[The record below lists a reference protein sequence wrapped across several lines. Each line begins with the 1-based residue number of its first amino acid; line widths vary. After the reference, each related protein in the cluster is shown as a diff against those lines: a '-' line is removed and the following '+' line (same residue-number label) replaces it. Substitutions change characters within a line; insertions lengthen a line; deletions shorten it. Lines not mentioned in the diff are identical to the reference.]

1 MLPAGTSAHRR
12 GPVVE
17 TVTNWSLRHRAAAI
31 LGWLALVALAWAVGT
46 FAPGTDARS
55 SPAGD
60 AGTGQAV
67 LDRQSTREPFWENAL
82 VQPLSRAATA
92 DLVTTLTTSGAAAD
106 IRSPLDDPAQ
116 VSADGHS
123 GLVTFR
129 LTGTGT
135 ELRKSLA
142 TATASVDAVAA
153 RHTGVRLAQ
162 AGDLTVSGAVDK
174 SIKEDIGRSEAR
186 SLPITVL
193 ILLVVF
199 GSLVAAAVPVLLAGT
214 SVLAAFGFLSLVDN
228 WIPVNSATS
237 AITLLIGMAVGVDYS
252 LFFLRRVREERAHGV
267 DESIRIAA
275 RTSGHVIVVSGLTVV
290 LCVTGLLFTGL
301 DNLRGLTVGTV
312 LVVGL
317 AVLAA
322 VTVLPATLSL
332 LGPRLDRGRIPLLGR
347 RRTRSRFWATAATV
361 VTRRPALW
369 SGLATALLVLLTLPT
384 LGMRLQDPAPTESLP
399 RSIPVIDAAV
409 RVQEAFPGVTMPAH
423 VVLWNTRG
431 GPVDTPALR
440 RAIGELTAEVPHPAV
455 VVPVDRALVVRI
467 PLGGSG
473 NDEAASRTLTALRET
488 LLPRTVGRIDGVGY
502 AVAGRT
508 AEAHDFTAQVLA
520 RAPYVF
526 GFILLLAFVLLLVVF
541 RSVAVPVVSILL
553 NLLSAGA
560 AYGVL
565 TLVFQDGFLA
575 PLLGFT
581 PYGGVLGW
589 LPMFLFVL
597 LFGLSTDYHV
607 FILSRIRERRR
618 PGVPARQAIVEGTA
632 SSSGVV
638 TSAALI
644 MTGVFSIFLSLAA
657 VEYKM
662 LGLGMAFAILLDA
675 TIVRGV
681 LLPAALALLG
691 DRLWPQNAVAGL
703 KDPPRTLHLS

>member
-1 MLPAGTSAHRR
+1 MLPAKR
-12 GPVVE
+12 PVVE
-17 TVTNWSLRHRAAAI
+17 AVTNWSLRHRAAAI
-31 LGWLALVALAWAVGT
+31 LGWLALVALAWALGT
-46 FAPGTDARS
+46 FVPGTDARS
-55 SPAGD
+55 SPPGD

-67 LDRQSTREPFWENAL
+67 LDHQATREPFFENVL
-82 VQPLSRAATA
+82 VQPRSPAVTA
-92 DLVTTLTTSGAAAD
+92 DLVTTLTTSGAVAD
-106 IRSPLDDPAQ
+106 TRSE
-116 VSADGHS
+116 VSADGRS
-123 GLVTFR
+123 ELVTFR
-129 LTGTGT
+129 ITGSGT
-135 ELRKSLA
+135 EIRAGLAKA
-142 TATASVDAVAA
+142 TAAVDTVAA
-153 RHTGVRLAQ
+153 RHPDVRVAQ

-214 SVLAAFGFLSLVDN
+214 AVLATFGFLSVVDN

-267 DESIRIAA
+267 EESIRIAA

-332 LGPRLDRGRIPLLGR
+332 LGSRVDRGRIPWLGR
-347 RRTRSRFWATAATV
+347 RRTRSAFWAGVATV
-361 VTRRPALW
+361 VTRRPAVW
-369 SGLATALLVLLTLPT
+369 SGLATALLVLLALPA
-384 LGMRLQDPAPTESLP
+384 LGMRLQDPAPAESLP

-409 RVQEAFPGVTMPAH
+409 RIQEAFPGVTMPAH

-440 RAIGELTAEVPHPAV
+440 RAIGELTAELPRPSV
-455 VVPVDRALVVRI
+455 VVPVDQALVVRI
-467 PLGGSG
+467 PLGGTG
-473 NDEAASRTLTALRET
+473 NDEAASRTLTTLRET
-488 LLPRTVGRIDGVGY
+488 LLPQTVGRIDGVGY

-520 RAPYVF
+520 RAPYTF
-526 GFILLLAFVLLLVVF
+526 GFILLLAFALLLVVF
-541 RSVAVPVVSILL
+541 RSVVVPVVSILL
-553 NLLSAGA
+553 NALSAGA

-565 TLVFQDGFLA
+565 TLVFQGGFLA

-589 LPMFLFVL
+589 LPVFLFVL

-618 PGVPARQAIVEGTA
+618 PGGPVRQAIVEGTA

-644 MTGVFSIFLSLAA
+644 MTGVFSVFLSLAA
-657 VEYKM
+657 IEYKM

-681 LLPAALALLG
+681 LLPAALALCG
-691 DRLWPQNAVAGL
+691 DRLWPGQSVETL
-703 KDPPRTLHLS
+703 KAPSRTLRLS

>member
-1 MLPAGTSAHRR
+1 MLPAGTPAHRR

-17 TVTNWSLRHRAAAI
+17 AVTNWSLRHRAAAI
-31 LGWLALVALAWAVGT
+31 LGWLALVALAWAAGT

-67 LDRQSTREPFWENAL
+67 LDRQHTREPFWENVL

-92 DLVTTLTTSGAAAD
+92 DLVTTLATSGAAAD
-106 IRSPLDDPAQ
+106 IRSQ
-116 VSADGHS
+116 VSADS
-123 GLVTFR
+123 RSELVTFR
-129 LTGTGT
+129 ITGTGAEIRT
-135 ELRKSLA
+135 RLA
-142 TATASVDAVAA
+142 TATAAVDTVAA
-153 RHTGVRLAQ
+153 RHAGVRLAQ
-162 AGDLTVSGAVDK
+162 AGDLTVSGAVDQ

-199 GSLVAAAVPVLLAGT
+199 GSLVAAAIPVLLAGT
-214 SVLAAFGFLSLVDN
+214 AVFATFGFLSVVDN

-252 LFFLRRVREERAHGV
+252 LFFLRRVREECEHGV

-301 DNLRGLTVGTV
+301 DNLRGLTAGTI

-332 LGPRLDRGRIPLLGR
+332 LGSRLDRGRIPWLGR
-347 RRTRSRFWATAATV
+347 RKTRSRFWAAVATV
-361 VTRRPALW
+361 VTRRPAVW
-369 SGLATALLVLLTLPT
+369 SGLATALLVLLTLPA

-409 RVQEAFPGVTMPAH
+409 RVQEAFPGLTMPAH

-440 RAIGELTAEVPHPAV
+440 RAIGELTAAVPQPAV
-455 VVPVDRALVVRI
+455 VVPVDQALVVRI
-467 PLGGSG
+467 PLGGTG

-488 LLPRTVGRIDGVGY
+488 LLPQTVGRIGGVGY

-508 AEAHDFTAQVLA
+508 AEAHDFTTQVLA
-520 RAPYVF
+520 RAPYTF

-553 NLLSAGA
+553 NLLSVGA

-565 TLVFQDGFLA
+565 TLVFQGGFLA

-644 MTGVFSIFLSLAA
+644 MTGVFSVFLSLAA
-657 VEYKM
+657 IEYKM

-681 LLPAALALLG
+681 LLPAALALFG
-691 DRLWPQNAVAGL
+691 DRLWRQDTVESLN
-703 KDPPRTLHLS
+703 DPSRTLRLS

>member
-1 MLPAGTSAHRR
+1 MLPAGTPA
-12 GPVVE
+12 PLVE
-17 TVTNWSLRHRAAAI
+17 RVTNWSLRHRAAAI

-55 SPAGD
+55 TPAGD

-67 LDRQSTREPFWENAL
+67 LDRQATREPFWENVL
-82 VQPLSRAATA
+82 VPRDATA
-92 DLVTTLTTSGAAAD
+92 VVTDLVTTLTTSGAVAD

-116 VSADGHS
+116 VSADGRS

-129 LTGTGT
+129 IIGTGT
-135 ELRKSLA
+135 EIRAHLV
-142 TATASVDAVAA
+142 TATAAVATVAA
-153 RHTGVRLAQ
+153 RHPEARLAQ
-162 AGDLTVSGAVDK
+162 AGDLSVSGAVDK
-174 SIKEDIGRSEAR
+174 SIKEDIKRSEAR
-186 SLPITVL
+186 SLPLTVL
-193 ILLVVF
+193 ILLIVF

-214 SVLAAFGFLSLVDN
+214 TVLATFGFLSVVDN

-237 AITLLIGMAVGVDYS
+237 AMTLLIGMAVGVDYS
-252 LFFLRRVREERAHGV
+252 LFFLRRAREERVHGV

-301 DNLRGLTVGTV
+301 DNLQGLTVSTI

-332 LGPRLDRGRIPLLGR
+332 LGHRVDRARIPWLGKR
-347 RRTRSRFWATAATV
+347 RTGATRSRFWGAVAGT
-361 VTRRPALW
+361 VTRRPGLW
-369 SGLATALLVLLTLPT
+369 SGIAAGVLVLLTVPAI
-384 LGMRLQDPAPTESLP
+384 GIRLQDPEPVESLP
-399 RSIPVIDAAV
+399 RSIAVIDAAA
-409 RVQEAFPGVTMPAH
+409 RVQEAFPGLTMPAH

-431 GPVDTPALR
+431 GPVDTPAVR
-440 RAIGELTAEVPHPAV
+440 RAIGELTSATPKPAL
-455 VVPVDRALVVRI
+455 VVPVDQALVVRI
-467 PLGGSG
+467 PLGGTG
-473 NDEAASRTLTALRET
+473 NDEAASRTLTTLRDT
-488 LLPRTVGRIDGVGY
+488 LLPQTVGRLDGVGY

-553 NLLSAGA
+553 NLLSVGA
-560 AYGVL
+560 AYGAL

-607 FILSRIRERRR
+607 FILSRIRERRLSGASPR
-618 PGVPARQAIVEGTA
+618 EAIVEGTA
-632 SSSGVV
+632 RSSGVV

-657 VEYKM
+657 IEYKM
-662 LGLGMAFAILLDA
+662 LGLGMAVAILLDA

-681 LLPAALALLG
+681 LLPAALALVG
-691 DRLWPQNAVAGL
+691 DRLWRADAVATL
-703 KDPPRTLHLS
+703 KDPSRRFHLS

>member
-1 MLPAGTSAHRR
+1 MLPAKP
-12 GPVVE
+12 PVVE
-17 TVTNWSLRHRAAAI
+17 RVTNWSLRHRAAAI

-46 FAPGTDARS
+46 VAPGTDARS

-67 LDRQSTREPFWENAL
+67 LDRQATREPFWENVL
-82 VQPLSRAATA
+82 VQPSSRAATT
-92 DLVTTLTTSGAAAD
+92 DLVTTLTTSGAVAD
-106 IRSPLDDPAQ
+106 VRSPLDDPAQ
-116 VSADGHS
+116 VSADGRS

-129 LTGTGT
+129 ITGTGA
-135 ELRKSLA
+135 EIRSHLA
-142 TATASVDAVAA
+142 TAAAAVGTVAA
-153 RHTGVRLAQ
+153 RHAGVRLAQ
-162 AGDLTVSGAVDK
+162 AGDLSVSGAVDQ
-174 SIKEDIGRSEAR
+174 SIKEDIKRSETR

-214 SVLAAFGFLSLVDN
+214 TVFAAFGFLSVVDN
-228 WIPVNSATS
+228 WVPVNSATS

-252 LFFLRRVREERAHGV
+252 LFFLRRAREERDHGV
-267 DESIRIAA
+267 EESIRIAA

-290 LCVTGLLFTGL
+290 LCVAGLLFTGL

-312 LVVGL
+312 LVVGP

-332 LGPRLDRGRIPLLGR
+332 LGHRVDRGRIPWLGKR
-347 RRTRSRFWATAATV
+347 QSRSKFWAAVAGV

-369 SGLATALLVLLTLPT
+369 SGIATAVLVLLTLPA
-384 LGMRLQDPAPTESLP
+384 LGIRLQDPAPTESLP
-399 RSIPVIDAAV
+399 RGIPVIDAAA
-409 RVQEAFPGVTMPAH
+409 RMQEAFPGVTMPAH

-431 GPVDTPALR
+431 GPVDTPAVR
-440 RAIGELTAEVPHPAV
+440 QAIGALTTKTPKPAV
-455 VVPVDRALVVRI
+455 VVPVDGALVVRI
-467 PLGGSG
+467 PLGGAG
-473 NDEAASRTLTALRET
+473 NDETASRTLTTLRET
-488 LLPRTVGRIDGVGY
+488 LLPQTLGRVDGVGY

-520 RAPYVF
+520 RAPLVF

-607 FILSRIRERRR
+607 FILSRIRERRLS
-618 PGVPARQAIVEGTA
+618 GVPARQAIVEGTA
-632 SSSGVV
+632 RSSGVV

-657 VEYKM
+657 IEYKM
-662 LGLGMAFAILLDA
+662 LGFGMAFAVLLDA
-675 TIVRGV
+675 TLVRGV
-681 LLPAALALLG
+681 LLPAALSLFG
-691 DRLWPQNAVAGL
+691 ERLWPVVATL
-703 KDPPRTLHLS
+703 KDPSRTFHLS

>member
-1 MLPAGTSAHRR
+1 MLPAGT
-12 GPVVE
+12 PVVE
-17 TVTNWSLRHRAAAI
+17 RVTNWSLRHRAAAI
-31 LGWLALVALAWAVGT
+31 FGWLALVALAWVVGT

-67 LDRQSTREPFWENAL
+67 LDHQSTREPFWENVL
-82 VQPLSRAATA
+82 VPRDSPAVT

-116 VSADGHS
+116 VSANGKA

-129 LTGTGT
+129 ITGTGT
-135 ELRKSLA
+135 EIRSNLAKA
-142 TATASVDAVAA
+142 TAAVETVAA
-153 RHTGVRLAQ
+153 RHPDVHLAQ
-162 AGDLTVSGAVDK
+162 AGDLSVSGAVDQ
-174 SIKEDIGRSEAR
+174 SIKEDIKRSETR

-214 SVLAAFGFLSLVDN
+214 TVFATFGFLSLVDN

-237 AITLLIGMAVGVDYS
+237 AMTLLIGMAVGVDYS
-252 LFFLRRVREERAHGV
+252 LFFLRRAREERAHGV

-301 DNLRGLTVGTV
+301 DNLRGLTVSTI

-332 LGPRLDRGRIPLLGR
+332 LGHRVDRGRIPWLGNR
-347 RRTRSRFWATAATV
+347 PTRSRFWAAVAGV

-369 SGLATALLVLLTLPT
+369 SGIAAALLILLTLPAF
-384 LGMRLQDPAPTESLP
+384 GIRLQDPAPTESLP
-399 RSIPVIDAAV
+399 RSIPVIDAAA

-423 VVLWNTRG
+423 VVLWNENG
-431 GPVDTPALR
+431 DPVDTPAVR
-440 RAIGELTAEVPHPAV
+440 RAIGELTAGTPKPV
-455 VVPVDRALVVRI
+455 VIVPVDQSLVVRI
-467 PLGGSG
+467 PLGGNG
-473 NDEAASRTLTALRET
+473 NDETASRTLTKLRET
-488 LLPRTVGRIDGVGY
+488 LLPQTIGRLDGVGY

-508 AEAHDFTAQVLA
+508 AEAYDFTAQVLA

-541 RSVAVPVVSILL
+541 RSVAVPAVSILL
-553 NLLSAGA
+553 NLLSVGA

-618 PGVPARQAIVEGTA
+618 AGSDARAAIVEGTA
-632 SSSGVV
+632 RSSGVV

-657 VEYKM
+657 IEYKM

-675 TIVRGV
+675 TLVRGV

-691 DRLWPQNAVAGL
+691 DRLWRPEAVASL
-703 KDPPRTLHLS
+703 NDDPRTLHLS

>member
-1 MLPAGTSAHRR
+1 MLPADSPAHRR
-12 GPVVE
+12 APVVE
-17 TVTNWSLRHRAAAI
+17 RVTNWSLRHRAAAI

-60 AGTGQAV
+60 AGTGSAV
-67 LDRQSTREPFWENAL
+67 LDRQHTREPFWENVL

-106 IRSPLDDPAQ
+106 IHSQ
-116 VSADGHS
+116 VSAGS
-123 GLVTFR
+123 RSELVTFR
-129 LTGTGT
+129 ITGSGT
-135 ELRKSLA
+135 EIRSNLA
-142 TATASVDAVAA
+142 TATAAVDAVAA
-153 RHTGVRLAQ
+153 RHGDVRLAQ
-162 AGDLTVSGAVDK
+162 AGDLSVSGAVDK

-214 SVLAAFGFLSLVDN
+214 AVVATFGFLSVVDN

-252 LFFLRRVREERAHGV
+252 LFFLRRAREEREHGI

-301 DNLRGLTVGTV
+301 DNLQGLTAGTI
-312 LVVGL
+312 LVVTL

-332 LGPRLDRGRIPLLGR
+332 LGSRVDRGRIPWLGR
-347 RRTRSRFWATAATV
+347 RRLRSRFWATVADV
-361 VTRRPALW
+361 VTRRPAVW
-369 SGLATALLVLLTLPT
+369 SVVATALLVLLTLPA

-409 RVQEAFPGVTMPAH
+409 RMQEAFPGVTMPAH

-440 RAIGELTAEVPHPAV
+440 RAIGELTAEVPRPVV
-455 VVPVDRALVVRI
+455 VVPVDQALVVRV
-467 PLGGSG
+467 PLGGAG
-473 NDEAASRTLTALRET
+473 NDEAASRTLTTLRET
-488 LLPRTVGRIDGVGY
+488 LLPQTVGRIDGVGY
-502 AVAGRT
+502 AVTGRT
-508 AEAHDFTAQVLA
+508 AEAHDFTEQAIA
-520 RAPYVF
+520 RAPYTF

-565 TLVFQDGFLA
+565 TLVFQGGFLA

-607 FILSRIRERRR
+607 FILSRIRERRLSGE
-618 PGVPARQAIVEGTA
+618 PVRQAIVEGTA
-632 SSSGVV
+632 RSSGVV

-644 MTGVFSIFLSLAA
+644 MTGVFSVFLSLAA
-657 VEYKM
+657 IEYKM

-681 LLPAALALLG
+681 LLPAALALFG
-691 DRLWPQNAVAGL
+691 DRLWRPNELAPL
-703 KDPPRTLHLS
+703 KGPSRTLHLS

>member
-1 MLPAGTSAHRR
+1 MLPAGT
-12 GPVVE
+12 PVVE
-17 TVTNWSLRHRAAAI
+17 RVTNWSLRHRAAAI
-31 LGWLALVALAWAVGT
+31 FGWLALVALAWVVGT

-67 LDRQSTREPFWENAL
+67 LDRQSTREPFWENVL
-82 VQPLSRAATA
+82 VPRDSPAVA
-92 DLVTTLTTSGAAAD
+92 DLVTTLTTLTTSGAVAD

-116 VSADGHS
+116 VAADGKA

-129 LTGTGT
+129 ITGTGT
-135 ELRKSLA
+135 EIRSNLAKA
-142 TATASVDAVAA
+142 TAAVETVAA
-153 RHTGVRLAQ
+153 RHPDVHLAQ
-162 AGDLTVSGAVDK
+162 AGDLSVSGAVDQ
-174 SIKEDIGRSEAR
+174 SIKEDIKRSETR

-214 SVLAAFGFLSLVDN
+214 TVFAAFGFLSLVDN

-237 AITLLIGMAVGVDYS
+237 AMTLLIGMAVGVDYS
-252 LFFLRRVREERAHGV
+252 LFFLRRAKEERAHGV

-301 DNLRGLTVGTV
+301 DNLRGLTVSTI

-332 LGPRLDRGRIPLLGR
+332 LGHRVDRGRIPWLGNR
-347 RRTRSRFWATAATV
+347 PTRSRFWAAVAGV

-369 SGLATALLVLLTLPT
+369 SGIAAALLILLALPAF
-384 LGMRLQDPAPTESLP
+384 GIRLQDPAPTESLP
-399 RSIPVIDAAV
+399 RSIPVIDAAA
-409 RVQEAFPGVTMPAH
+409 RVQAAFPGVTMPAH
-423 VVLWNTRG
+423 VVLWNENG
-431 GPVDTPALR
+431 DPVDTSAVR
-440 RAIGELTAEVPHPAV
+440 RAIGELTAGTPKPVV
-455 VVPVDRALVVRI
+455 VVPVDQSLVVRI
-467 PLGGSG
+467 PLGGNG
-473 NDEAASRTLTALRET
+473 NDDTASRTLATLRET
-488 LLPRTVGRIDGVGY
+488 LLPQTIGRLDGVRY

-508 AEAHDFTAQVLA
+508 AEAYDFTAQVLS

-541 RSVAVPVVSILL
+541 RSVAVPAVSILL
-553 NLLSAGA
+553 NLLSVGA

-565 TLVFQDGFLA
+565 TLVFQDGFLG

-618 PGVPARQAIVEGTA
+618 AGSDARAAIVEGTA
-632 SSSGVV
+632 RSSGVV

-657 VEYKM
+657 IEYKM
-662 LGLGMAFAILLDA
+662 LGLGMAFAMLLDA
-675 TIVRGV
+675 TLVRGV

-691 DRLWPQNAVAGL
+691 DRLWRPEAVASL
-703 KDPPRTLHLS
+703 NDDPRTLHLS

>member
-1 MLPAGTSAHRR
+1 MLPAKP
-12 GPVVE
+12 PVVE
-17 TVTNWSLRHRAAAI
+17 RVTNWSLRHRAAAI
-31 LGWLALVALAWAVGT
+31 FGWLALVAFAWAVGT
-46 FAPGTDARS
+46 FLPGTDARS

-60 AGTGQAV
+60 AGAGQAA
-67 LDRQSTREPFWENAL
+67 LDRQATREPFWENVL
-82 VQPLSRAATA
+82 VPRDDTAAVT
-92 DLVTTLTTSGAAAD
+92 DLVTTLTTSGGVAE
-106 IRSPLDDPAQ
+106 IRHDQ
-116 VSADGHS
+116 VSADGGS
-123 GLVTFR
+123 ELVTFR
-129 LTGTGT
+129 ITGAGT
-135 ELRKSLA
+135 EIRANLAKA
-142 TATASVDAVAA
+142 TAAVDAVAA
-153 RHTGVRLAQ
+153 RHPDAHLAQ
-162 AGDLTVSGAVDK
+162 AGDLSVSGAVDQ
-174 SIKEDIGRSEAR
+174 SIKEDIKRSETR
-186 SLPITVL
+186 SLPITLL
-193 ILLVVF
+193 ILAVVF

-214 SVLAAFGFLSLVDN
+214 TVFATFGFLSLVDN

-237 AITLLIGMAVGVDYS
+237 AMTLLIGMAVGVDYS

-290 LCVTGLLFTGL
+290 LCVTGLLLTGL
-301 DNLRGLTVGTV
+301 DNLRGLTVSTI

-322 VTVLPATLSL
+322 VTVLPATLSV
-332 LGPRLDRGRIPLLGR
+332 LGRHVDRGRIPWLGDR
-347 RRTRSRFWATAATV
+347 GTRSRFWAAVAGV

-369 SGLATALLVLLTLPT
+369 SGLAAAVLVLLTVPA
-384 LGMRLQDPAPTESLP
+384 LGIRLQDPAPTESLP
-399 RSIPVIDAAV
+399 RSIPVIDAAA

-423 VVLWNTRG
+423 VVLWAEDG

-440 RAIGELTAEVPHPAV
+440 RAIGELTARTPQPAV

-467 PLGGSG
+467 PLGGTG
-473 NDEAASRTLTALRET
+473 NDETASRTLTTLRET
-488 LLPRTVGRIDGVGY
+488 LLPRTVGRVDGVRY

-508 AEAHDFTAQVLA
+508 AEAHDFTTQVLA

-526 GFILLLAFVLLLVVF
+526 GFILLLAFALLLVVF
-541 RSVAVPVVSILL
+541 RSVAVPVVSIVL
-553 NLLSAGA
+553 NLLSVGA

-565 TLVFQDGFLA
+565 TFVFQDGFLA

-597 LFGLSTDYHV
+597 LFGLSTDYLV

-618 PGVPARQAIVEGTA
+618 AGADARTAIVEGTA
-632 SSSGVV
+632 RSSGVV

-657 VEYKM
+657 IEYKM

-675 TIVRGV
+675 TLVRGV
-681 LLPAALALLG
+681 LLPAALALFG
-691 DRLWPQNAVAGL
+691 DRLWRGEAVADL
-703 KDPPRTLHLS
+703 KDRSRTLHLS

>member
-1 MLPAGTSAHRR
+1 MLPART
-12 GPVVE
+12 PVVE
-17 TVTNWSLRHRAAAI
+17 RVTDWSLRHRAAAI
-31 LGWLALVALAWAVGT
+31 LGWLALVALAWVIGT
-46 FAPGTDARS
+46 FTPGTDARS

-60 AGTGQAV
+60 AGTGQAA
-67 LDRQSTREPFWENAL
+67 LDRQDSREPFWENVL
-82 VQPLSRAATA
+82 VPRDATA
-92 DLVTTLTTSGAAAD
+92 VVQDLVATLTTAGAVAD
-106 IRSPLDDPAQ
+106 VRSPLDDPAQ
-116 VSADGHS
+116 VSADGRS

-129 LTGTGT
+129 ILGTG
-135 ELRKSLA
+135 EEIRRNLA
-142 TATASVDAVAA
+142 TATSAVTTVAA
-153 RHTGVRLAQ
+153 RHPDARLAQ
-162 AGDLTVSGAVDK
+162 AGDLSVSGAVDQ
-174 SIKEDIGRSEAR
+174 SIKEDIKRSETR
-186 SLPITVL
+186 SLPITLL
-193 ILLVVF
+193 ILLAVF
-199 GSLVAAAVPVLLAGT
+199 GSLVAAAVPLLLAGT
-214 SVLAAFGFLSLVDN
+214 TVLATFGFLSAVDN

-237 AITLLIGMAVGVDYS
+237 SMTLLIGMAVGVDYS
-252 LFFLRRVREERAHGV
+252 LFFLRRAREERAHGV
-267 DESIRIAA
+267 DASLRIAA
-275 RTSGHVIVVSGLTVV
+275 RTSGHVIVVSGLTVA

-301 DNLRGLTVGTV
+301 DNLRGLTVSTI

-332 LGPRLDRGRIPLLGR
+332 LGTRVERLRIPWLGR
-347 RRTRSRFWATAATV
+347 RGTRSRFWAGVAST
-361 VTRRPALW
+361 VTRRPRLW
-369 SGLATALLVLLTLPT
+369 TGIAAGLLVLLAVPAA
-384 LGMRLQDPAPTESLP
+384 GIRLQDPAPTESLP
-399 RSIPVIDAAV
+399 RSVPVINAAA

-423 VVLWNTRG
+423 VVLWSDRG
-431 GPVDTPALR
+431 PADTPAVR
-440 RAIGELTAEVPHPAV
+440 RAIDELTARTPKPAI
-455 VVPVDRALVVRI
+455 VVPVDDALVVRI
-467 PLGGSG
+467 PLGGTG
-473 NDEAASRTLTALRET
+473 NDEAADRTLTALRET
-488 LLPRTVGRIDGVGY
+488 LLPQTIGRLDGVHF

-508 AEAHDFTAQVLA
+508 AEAHDFTAQVLD

-553 NLLSAGA
+553 NLLSVGA

-618 PGVPARQAIVEGTA
+618 AGASAREAIVEGTA

-675 TIVRGV
+675 TLVRGV
-681 LLPAALALLG
+681 LLPAALALFG
-691 DRLWPQNAVAGL
+691 DRLWCPDSVANL
-703 KDPPRTLHLS
+703 KDPSRTFHLS

>member
-1 MLPAGTSAHRR
+1 MLPAGTPAHRR

-17 TVTNWSLRHRAAAI
+17 RLTDWSLRHRAAAI
-31 LGWLALVALAWAVGT
+31 LGWLALVALAWAAGT
-46 FAPGTDARS
+46 FVPGTDARS

-67 LDRQSTREPFWENAL
+67 LDRQHTREPFWENVL
-82 VQPLSRAATA
+82 VQPLSQAATT
-92 DLVTTLTTSGAAAD
+92 DLVTTLTTSGAAAG

-116 VSADGHS
+116 VSADGRS

-129 LTGTGT
+129 LTGDGT
-135 ELRKSLA
+135 EIRAHLA
-142 TATASVDAVAA
+142 TATAAVEAVSA
-153 RHTGVRLAQ
+153 RHPDVRLAQ
-162 AGDLTVSGAVDK
+162 AGDLSVAGAVDQ
-174 SIKEDIGRSEAR
+174 SIKEDIGRSETR

-193 ILLVVF
+193 ILLIVF

-214 SVLAAFGFLSLVDN
+214 TVFATFGLLSLVDN
-228 WIPVNSATS
+228 WTPVNSATS
-237 AITLLIGMAVGVDYS
+237 AMTLLIGMAVGVDYS
-252 LFFLRRVREERAHGV
+252 LFFLRRVREERGHGV
-267 DESIRIAA
+267 EASIRIAA

-290 LCVTGLLFTGL
+290 LSVTGLLFTGL
-301 DNLRGLTVGTV
+301 DNLRGLTVSTA

-322 VTVLPATLSL
+322 LTVLPATLSL
-332 LGPRLDRGRIPLLGR
+332 LGSRIDRGRLPWLGR
-347 RRTRSRFWATAATV
+347 RRTRSRFWATVAGV
-361 VTRRPALW
+361 VTRRPVLW
-369 SGLATALLVLLTLPT
+369 SGLATALLVLLTLPAS
-384 LGMRLQDPAPTESLP
+384 GMRLQDPAPTESLP
-399 RSIPVIDAAV
+399 RSIPVIDAAA

-431 GPVDTPALR
+431 GPVDTPAVR
-440 RAIGELTAEVPHPAV
+440 RVIGELTAEVPHPAV
-455 VVPVDRALVVRI
+455 VVPVDQALVVRI
-467 PLGGSG
+467 PLGGTG
-473 NDEAASRTLTALRET
+473 NDETASRTLTALRET
-488 LLPRTVGRIDGVGY
+488 LLPRTAGRVDGLGY

-520 RAPYVF
+520 RTPWTA
-526 GFILLLAFVLLLVVF
+526 GFILLFAFVLLLGVF

-632 SSSGVV
+632 TSSGVV

-657 VEYKM
+657 IEYKM
-662 LGLGMAFAILLDA
+662 LGLGMAFAVLLDA

-681 LLPAALALLG
+681 LLPAALALFG
-691 DRLWPQNAVAGL
+691 DRLWRPDAVANLNGRS
-703 KDPPRTLHLS
+703 KMFHLS

>member
-1 MLPAGTSAHRR
+1 MLPAKP
-12 GPVVE
+12 PVVE
-17 TVTNWSLRHRAAAI
+17 SVTNWSLRHRAAAI
-31 LGWLALVALAWAVGT
+31 LGWLALVALAWAVGA

-55 SPAGD
+55 TPAGD

-67 LDRQSTREPFWENAL
+67 LDRQSTREPFWENVL
-82 VQPLSRAATA
+82 VQPRSPAATA
-92 DLVTTLTTSGAAAD
+92 DLVSTLTTSGAVAD
-106 IRSPLDDPAQ
+106 VRSQ
-116 VSADGHS
+116 VSADGRS
-123 GLVTFR
+123 ELVTFR
-129 LTGTGT
+129 ITGTGT
-135 ELRKSLA
+135 EIRSHLA
-142 TATASVDAVAA
+142 TATAAVGTVAA
-153 RHTGVRLAQ
+153 RHPGIRLAQ
-162 AGDLTVSGAVDK
+162 AGDLSVSGAVDQ
-174 SIKEDIGRSEAR
+174 SIKEDIKRSETR
-186 SLPITVL
+186 SLPLTVL
-193 ILLVVF
+193 ILLLVF

-214 SVLAAFGFLSLVDN
+214 TVFAAFGILSVVDN
-228 WIPVNSATS
+228 GVPVNSATS

-252 LFFLRRVREERAHGV
+252 LFFLRRAREERAHGV

-332 LGPRLDRGRIPLLGR
+332 LGHRVDGGRIPWLGR
-347 RRTRSRFWATAATV
+347 RRTRSRFWAAVAGV
-361 VTRRPALW
+361 VTRKPALW
-369 SGLATALLVLLTLPT
+369 SGIATAVLVLLTLPA
-384 LGMRLQDPAPTESLP
+384 LGIRLQDPAPTESLP
-399 RSIPVIDAAV
+399 RSVPVIDAAT
-409 RVQEAFPGVTMPAH
+409 RMQEAFPGITMPAH

-431 GPVDTPALR
+431 GPVDTPAVR
-440 RAIGELTAEVPHPAV
+440 QAIAALTAETPKPAV
-455 VVPVDRALVVRI
+455 VVPVDQALVVRI
-467 PLGGSG
+467 PLGGTG
-473 NDEAASRTLTALRET
+473 NDETASRTLTTLRET
-488 LLPRTVGRIDGVGY
+488 LLPRTVGRVDGVGY

-508 AEAHDFTAQVLA
+508 AEAHDFTAQTLA
-520 RAPYVF
+520 RAPLVV

-553 NLLSAGA
+553 NLLSVGA

-618 PGVPARQAIVEGTA
+618 SGVPARQAIVDGTA

-644 MTGVFSIFLSLAA
+644 MTGVFSVFLSLAA
-657 VEYKM
+657 IEYKM
-662 LGLGMAFAILLDA
+662 LGLGMAFAVLLDA
-675 TIVRGV
+675 TLVRGV
-681 LLPAALALLG
+681 LLPASLSLFG
-691 DRLWPQNAVAGL
+691 ERLWPAQVPANCPASSPGGL
-703 KDPPRTLHLS
+703 AIPK

>member
-1 MLPAGTSAHRR
+1 MLSAGTPADRR
-12 GPVVE
+12 GPVTE
-17 TVTNWSLRHRAAAI
+17 RVTNWSLRHRAAAI
-31 LGWLALVALAWAVGT
+31 LGWLALVALAWAVGAV
-46 FAPGTDARS
+46 APGTDARS
-55 SPAGD
+55 NPAGD
-60 AGTGQAV
+60 SGTGQAV
-67 LDRQSTREPFWENAL
+67 LDRQATREPFWENVL
-82 VQPLSRAATA
+82 VQPLSSAATA
-92 DLVTTLTTSGAAAD
+92 DLVTTLTTSGAVAD
-106 IRSPLDDPAQ
+106 VRSQA
-116 VSADGHS
+116 SADGRS

-129 LTGTGT
+129 ILGSGT
-135 ELRKSLA
+135 EIRAHLA
-142 TATASVDAVAA
+142 TATTVVGTVAA
-153 RHTGVRLAQ
+153 RHPRVRLAQ
-162 AGDLTVSGAVDK
+162 AGDLSVSGAVDK
-174 SIKEDIGRSEAR
+174 SIKEDIRRSETR
-186 SLPITVL
+186 SLPLTVL

-199 GSLVAAAVPVLLAGT
+199 GSLVAAAIPVLLAGT
-214 SVLAAFGFLSLVDN
+214 TVLAAFGLLSLVDN

-237 AITLLIGMAVGVDYS
+237 AMTLLIGMAVGVDYS
-252 LFFLRRVREERAHGV
+252 LFFLRRFREERAHGA
-267 DESIRIAA
+267 EGAIRIAA

-301 DNLRGLTVGTV
+301 DNLRGLTVSTII
-312 LVVGL
+312 VVAL

-332 LGPRLDRGRIPLLGR
+332 LGHRVDRGRIPWLGR
-347 RRTRSRFWATAATV
+347 RRLRSRFWATVAET

-369 SGLATALLVLLTLPT
+369 SGLATALLVLLSLPA
-384 LGMRLQDPAPTESLP
+384 LGIRLQDPAPAESLP
-399 RSIPVIDAAV
+399 RSIPVIDAAA

-431 GPVDTPALR
+431 GPVDSPALR
-440 RAIGELTAEVPHPAV
+440 QAIGELTAQTPKPAV
-455 VVPVDRALVVRI
+455 VVPVDQAVVVRI
-467 PLGGSG
+467 PLGGTG
-473 NDEAASRTLTALRET
+473 NDETASRTLTALRET
-488 LLPRTVGRIDGVGY
+488 LLPQTVGRIDGVGY

-508 AEAHDFTAQVLA
+508 AEAHDFTTRVLA

-541 RSVAVPVVSILL
+541 RSVAVAVVSILL
-553 NLLSAGA
+553 NLLSVGA

-607 FILSRIRERRR
+607 FILSRIRERRLS
-618 PGVPARQAIVEGTA
+618 GVPLRQAIVEGTA

-657 VEYKM
+657 IEYKM

-675 TIVRGV
+675 TLVRGV
-681 LLPAALALLG
+681 LLPAALALTG
-691 DRLWPQNAVAGL
+691 RRRDTVATL
-703 KDPPRTLHLS
+703 KDRSTSLHLS

>member
-1 MLPAGTSAHRR
+1 MLPAKP
-12 GPVVE
+12 PVVE
-17 TVTNWSLRHRAAAI
+17 RVTNWSLRHRAAAI
-31 LGWLALVALAWAVGT
+31 LGWLALVIFAWAIGT
-46 FAPGTDARS
+46 FVPGTDARS
-55 SPAGD
+55 SPAGN
-60 AGTGQAV
+60 AGIGQAV
-67 LDRQSTREPFWENAL
+67 LDRQATREPFWENVL
-82 VQPLSRAATA
+82 VPRDSPAVA
-92 DLVTTLTTSGAAAD
+92 DLVASLRTAGAAD

-116 VSADGHS
+116 VSADGRS

-129 LTGTGT
+129 ILGTGT
-135 ELRKSLA
+135 EVRDHLA
-142 TATASVDAVAA
+142 TATAAVRAVAA
-153 RHTGVRLAQ
+153 RHPDAHLAQ
-162 AGDLTVSGAVDK
+162 AGDLSVSGAVDQ
-174 SIKEDIGRSEAR
+174 SIKEDIKRSETR
-186 SLPITVL
+186 SLPLTAL

-199 GSLVAAAVPVLLAGT
+199 GSLVAAAIPVLLAGT
-214 SVLAAFGFLSLVDN
+214 TVAAAFGFLSLVDN

-237 AITLLIGMAVGVDYS
+237 AMTLLIGMAVGVDYS
-252 LFFLRRVREERAHGV
+252 LFFLRRAREERAHGV
-267 DESIRIAA
+267 EESIRIAA

-301 DNLRGLTVGTV
+301 DNLRGLTVSTV

-332 LGPRLDRGRIPLLGR
+332 LGHRVDRGRIPRLGDR
-347 RRTRSRFWATAATV
+347 GTRSRFWAAVAGV

-369 SGLATALLVLLTLPT
+369 SGVATALLVLLTLPA
-384 LGMRLQDPAPTESLP
+384 LGIRLQDPAPTESLP
-399 RSIPVIDAAV
+399 RSIPVIDAAA

-423 VVLWNTRG
+423 VVLWNENG

-440 RAIGELTAEVPHPAV
+440 RAIGELTASTPKPAV
-455 VVPVDRALVVRI
+455 VVPVDQALVVRI
-467 PLGGSG
+467 PLGGTG
-473 NDEAASRTLTALRET
+473 NDEAASRTLTILRET
-488 LLPRTVGRIDGVGY
+488 LLPQAIGRLDGVGY

-526 GFILLLAFVLLLVVF
+526 GFILLLAFALLLVVF
-541 RSVAVPVVSILL
+541 RSVAVPAVSILL
-553 NLLSAGA
+553 NLLSVGA

-565 TLVFQDGFLA
+565 TLVFQNGFLA

-607 FILSRIRERRR
+607 FILSRIRERRQA
-618 PGVPARQAIVEGTA
+618 GGSAREAIVEGTA
-632 SSSGVV
+632 RSSGVV

-657 VEYKM
+657 IEYKM

-675 TIVRGV
+675 TLVRGV
-681 LLPAALALLG
+681 LLPAALALFG
-691 DRLWPQNAVAGL
+691 DRLWRPKAVATL
-703 KDPPRTLHLS
+703 KDRSRTLHLS

>member
-1 MLPAGTSAHRR
+1 MLPASTSA
-12 GPVVE
+12 PLVE
-17 TVTNWSLRHRAAAI
+17 RVADWSARHRAAAI
-31 LGWLALVALAWAVGT
+31 LGWLALVAFAWAAGT
-46 FAPGTDARS
+46 FLPGTDARS

-67 LDRQSTREPFWENAL
+67 LDRQATREPFWENVL
-82 VQPLSRAATA
+82 VPREATA
-92 DLVTTLTTSGAAAD
+92 VVTDLVTTLTASGAVAD
-106 IRSPLDDPAQ
+106 VRSPLDDPDR
-116 VSADGHS
+116 VSADGRS
-123 GLVTFR
+123 GLVSFR
-129 LTGTGT
+129 ITGTGT
-135 ELRKSLA
+135 EIRAHLA
-142 TATASVDAVAA
+142 TATAAVGTVAA
-153 RHTGVRLAQ
+153 RHPDARLAQ
-162 AGDLTVSGAVDK
+162 AGDLSVSGAVDR

-186 SLPITVL
+186 SLPLTAL

-214 SVLAAFGFLSLVDN
+214 TVVAAFGILSVVDN

-237 AITLLIGMAVGVDYS
+237 AMTLLIGMAVGVDYS
-252 LFFLRRVREERAHGV
+252 LFFLRRAREERAHGV
-267 DESIRIAA
+267 EESIRIAA

-301 DNLRGLTVGTV
+301 DNLRGLTVSTI

-332 LGPRLDRGRIPLLGR
+332 LGTGIDRVRVPWLGK
-347 RRTRSRFWATAATV
+347 RRTRSRFWAAVAGV

-369 SGLATALLVLLTLPT
+369 SGLAAALLVLLALPAF
-384 LGMRLQDPAPTESLP
+384 GIRLQDPAPTESLP

-409 RVQEAFPGVTMPAH
+409 RVQEAFPGITMPAH
-423 VVLWNTRG
+423 VVLWAEGG
-431 GPVDTPALR
+431 GPVDTPAVG
-440 RAIGELTAEVPHPAV
+440 RAIAELTAATPKPAV
-455 VVPVDRALVVRI
+455 VVPVDQALVVRI

-473 NDEAASRTLTALRET
+473 NGEAADRTLTALRET
-488 LLPRTVGRIDGVGY
+488 LLPRTVGRVDGVGY
-502 AVAGRT
+502 AIAGRT

-526 GFILLLAFVLLLVVF
+526 GFIMLLAFVLLLAVF
-541 RSVAVPVVSILL
+541 RSVAVPAVSILL
-553 NLLSAGA
+553 NLLSTGA

-589 LPMFLFVL
+589 LPVFLFVL

-618 PGVPARQAIVEGTA
+618 AGSPAREAIVEGTA

-644 MTGVFSIFLSLAA
+644 MTGVFGIFLSLAA
-657 VEYKM
+657 IEYKM

-675 TIVRGV
+675 TVVRGI
-681 LLPAALALLG
+681 LLPAALALFG
-691 DRLWPQNAVAGL
+691 ERLWRPDTVVSLNDQS
-703 KDPPRTLHLS
+703 RTFHLS

>member
-1 MLPAGTSAHRR
+1 MLPATT
-12 GPVVE
+12 PVVE
-17 TVTNWSLRHRAAAI
+17 RVTNWSLRHRAAAI
-31 LGWLALVALAWAVGT
+31 LGWLALVAFAWAVGT
-46 FAPGTDARS
+46 FVPGTDARS

-67 LDRQSTREPFWENAL
+67 LDRQSTREPFWENVL
-82 VQPLSRAATA
+82 VPRDTA
-92 DLVTTLTTSGAAAD
+92 VVTDLVTTLTTSGAVAD

-116 VSADGHS
+116 VSADGRS

-129 LTGTGT
+129 ILGTGT
-135 ELRKSLA
+135 EIRSNLASA
-142 TATASVDAVAA
+142 TAAVDAVAA
-153 RHTGVRLAQ
+153 RHPDARLAQ
-162 AGDLTVSGAVDK
+162 AGDLSVSGAVDK
-174 SIKEDIGRSEAR
+174 SIKEDIKRSETR

-199 GSLVAAAVPVLLAGT
+199 GSLVAAAIPVLLAGT
-214 SVLAAFGFLSLVDN
+214 TVLATFGFLSLVDN
-228 WIPVNSATS
+228 LIPVNSATS
-237 AITLLIGMAVGVDYS
+237 AMTLLIGMAVGVDYS
-252 LFFLRRVREERAHGV
+252 LFFLRRAREERAHGV

-301 DNLRGLTVGTV
+301 DNLRGLTVSTV

-332 LGPRLDRGRIPLLGR
+332 LGHRVDRGRIPWLGNR
-347 RRTRSRFWATAATV
+347 STRSRCWAAVAGV

-369 SGLATALLVLLTLPT
+369 SGIAAALLILLTVPAF
-384 LGMRLQDPAPTESLP
+384 GIRLQDPAPTESLP
-399 RSIPVIDAAV
+399 RSIPVIDAAA

-423 VVLWNTRG
+423 VVLWSDR
-431 GPVDTPALR
+431 GPVDTPAVR
-440 RAIGELTAEVPHPAV
+440 RAIGELTAGTPKPTV
-455 VVPVDRALVVRI
+455 VVPVDDALVVRI
-467 PLGGSG
+467 PLGGTG
-473 NDEAASRTLTALRET
+473 NDEAADRTLTTLRET
-488 LLPRTVGRIDGVGY
+488 LLPRTIGRLDGVHF

-541 RSVAVPVVSILL
+541 RSVAVPAVSILL
-553 NLLSAGA
+553 NLLSVGA

-618 PGVPARQAIVEGTA
+618 AGGDAREAIVEGTA
-632 SSSGVV
+632 RSSGVV

-657 VEYKM
+657 IEYKM

-675 TIVRGV
+675 TLVRGV
-681 LLPAALALLG
+681 LLPAALALFG
-691 DRLWPQNAVAGL
+691 DRLWLPEAVADL
-703 KDPPRTLHLS
+703 KDDSRTLHLS

>member
-1 MLPAGTSAHRR
+1 MLPAKR
-12 GPVVE
+12 PVVE

-46 FAPGTDARS
+46 FVPGTDARS

-67 LDRQSTREPFWENAL
+67 LDHQSTREPFFENVL
-82 VQPLSRAATA
+82 VQPPSPAATA
-92 DLVTTLTTSGAAAD
+92 DLVTTLTASGAAAD
-106 IRSPLDDPAQ
+106 ISSH
-116 VSADGHS
+116 VSADGRS
-123 GLVTFR
+123 ELVTFR
-129 LTGTGT
+129 ITGNGP
-135 ELRKSLA
+135 EIRANLA
-142 TATASVDAVAA
+142 TATTAVDTVAA

-162 AGDLTVSGAVDK
+162 AGDLSVSGAVDK
-174 SIKEDIGRSEAR
+174 SIKEDIGRAEVR

-199 GSLVAAAVPVLLAGT
+199 GSLVAAAIPVLLAAT
-214 SVLAAFGFLSLVDN
+214 AVVATFGFLSVVDD

-252 LFFLRRVREERAHGV
+252 LFFLRRVREDRGHGV

-301 DNLRGLTVGTV
+301 DNLRGLTAGTI

-332 LGPRLDRGRIPLLGR
+332 LGSRVDRGRIPWLGR
-347 RRTRSRFWATAATV
+347 RRLRSRFWAGVADV
-361 VTRRPALW
+361 VTRRPAVW
-369 SGLATALLVLLTLPT
+369 SGLATALLVLLTLPA

-399 RSIPVIDAAV
+399 RSIPVIDAAT

-440 RAIGELTAEVPHPAV
+440 RAIGELTAEVPRPAV
-455 VVPVDRALVVRI
+455 VVPVGQALVVRI
-467 PLGGSG
+467 PLGGTG
-473 NDEAASRTLTALRET
+473 NDEAASRTLTTLRET
-488 LLPRTVGRIDGVGY
+488 LLPRTAGRIDGVGY

-520 RAPYVF
+520 RAPYTF

-589 LPMFLFVL
+589 LPVFLFVL

-607 FILSRIRERRR
+607 FILSRIRERRL
-618 PGVPARQAIVEGTA
+618 PGVPVRQAIIDGTA
-632 SSSGVV
+632 RSSGVV

-644 MTGVFSIFLSLAA
+644 MTGVFSVFLSLAA
-657 VEYKM
+657 IEYKM
-662 LGLGMAFAILLDA
+662 LGLGMAVAILLDA

-681 LLPAALALLG
+681 LLPAALALFG
-691 DRLWPQNAVAGL
+691 DRLWRPHELAAL
-703 KDPPRTLHLS
+703 KDPSRTLHLS

>member
-1 MLPAGTSAHRR
+1 MLPAGTPAHRR

-17 TVTNWSLRHRAAAI
+17 AVTNWSLRHRAAAI

-67 LDRQSTREPFWENAL
+67 LDRQHTREPFWENVL
-82 VQPLSRAATA
+82 VQPRSRAAAA

-106 IRSPLDDPAQ
+106 IRSQ
-116 VSADGHS
+116 VSADGRS
-123 GLVTFR
+123 ELVTFR
-129 LTGTGT
+129 ITGTGT
-135 ELRKSLA
+135 EIRSSLA
-142 TATASVDAVAA
+142 TATAAVDAVAV
-153 RHTGVRLAQ
+153 RHPDVRLAQ

-214 SVLAAFGFLSLVDN
+214 AVFATFGFLSVVDN

-301 DNLRGLTVGTV
+301 DNLQGLTAGTII
-312 LVVGL
+312 VVAL

-332 LGPRLDRGRIPLLGR
+332 LGSRVDRGRIPWLGR
-347 RRTRSRFWATAATV
+347 RSTRSRFWAAVATV

-369 SGLATALLVLLTLPT
+369 SGLATALLVLLTLPA
-384 LGMRLQDPAPTESLP
+384 LGMRLQDPAPAESLP

-409 RVQEAFPGVTMPAH
+409 RVQEAFPGLTMPAH

-440 RAIGELTAEVPHPAV
+440 RAIGELTAAVPRPAV
-455 VVPVDRALVVRI
+455 VVPVDQALVVRI
-467 PLGGSG
+467 PLGGTG
-473 NDEAASRTLTALRET
+473 NDEAASRTLTTLRET
-488 LLPRTVGRIDGVGY
+488 LLPQTVGRIDGVGY

-508 AEAHDFTAQVLA
+508 AEAHDFTTQVLA
-520 RAPYVF
+520 RAPYTF

-565 TLVFQDGFLA
+565 TLVFQGGFLA

-618 PGVPARQAIVEGTA
+618 PEVPARQAIVEGTA

-644 MTGVFSIFLSLAA
+644 MTGVFSVFLSLAA
-657 VEYKM
+657 IEYKM

-675 TIVRGV
+675 TVVRGV
-681 LLPAALALLG
+681 LLPAALALFG
-691 DRLWPQNAVAGL
+691 DRLWRQNSVETL
-703 KDPPRTLHLS
+703 KAPSRTLRLS

>member
-1 MLPAGTSAHRR
+1 MLPANT
-12 GPVVE
+12 PVVE
-17 TVTNWSLRHRAAAI
+17 RVTNWSLRHRAAAI
-31 LGWLALVALAWAVGT
+31 FGWLALVALSWVIGT

-67 LDRQSTREPFWENAL
+67 LDRQDSREPFWENVL
-82 VQPLSRAATA
+82 VPRDATA
-92 DLVTTLTTSGAAAD
+92 VVTDLVTTLTTSGAVAD
-106 IRSPLDDPAQ
+106 VRSPLDDPAQ
-116 VSADGHS
+116 VSADGRA
-123 GLVTFR
+123 GLATFR
-129 LTGTGT
+129 ILGSG
-135 ELRKSLA
+135 EEIRRNLA
-142 TATASVDAVAA
+142 TATSAVAAVAA
-153 RHTGVRLAQ
+153 RHPDARLAQ
-162 AGDLTVSGAVDK
+162 AGDLSVSGAVDQ
-174 SIKEDIGRSEAR
+174 SIKEDIKRSETR
-186 SLPITVL
+186 SLPLTLL
-193 ILLVVF
+193 ILLAVF

-214 SVLAAFGFLSLVDN
+214 TVFATFGLLSAVDN

-237 AITLLIGMAVGVDYS
+237 SMTLLIGMAVGVDYS
-252 LFFLRRVREERAHGV
+252 LFFLRRAREERTQGV
-267 DESIRIAA
+267 DESLRIAA

-301 DNLRGLTVGTV
+301 DNLRGLTVSTV

-317 AVLAA
+317 AVLAS

-332 LGPRLDRGRIPLLGR
+332 LGTRIDRLGIPRLGKRG
-347 RRTRSRFWATAATV
+347 TRSRFWAAVAGV

-369 SGLATALLVLLTLPT
+369 SGIAAGLLLLLALPAA
-384 LGMRLQDPAPTESLP
+384 GIRLQDPAPTESLP
-399 RSIPVIDAAV
+399 RSVPVIDAAA

-423 VVLWNTRG
+423 VVLWSDR
-431 GPVDTPALR
+431 GPVDTPAVR
-440 RAIGELTAEVPHPAV
+440 RAIGELTAQTPKPAV
-455 VVPVDRALVVRI
+455 VVPVDDALVVRI
-467 PLGGSG
+467 PLGGTG
-473 NDEAASRTLTALRET
+473 NDEAADRTLTALRET
-488 LLPRTVGRIDGVGY
+488 LLPQTIGRLDGVHF

-508 AEAHDFTAQVLA
+508 AEAHDFTAQVLE

-541 RSVAVPVVSILL
+541 RSVAVPAVSILL
-553 NLLSAGA
+553 NLLSVGA

-618 PGVPARQAIVEGTA
+618 TGGDAREAIVEGTA
-632 SSSGVV
+632 RSSGVV

-657 VEYKM
+657 IEYKM

-675 TIVRGV
+675 TLVRGV
-681 LLPAALALLG
+681 LLPAALALFG
-691 DRLWPQNAVAGL
+691 DRLWRPKAVAAL
-703 KDPPRTLHLS
+703 KDHSRTLHLS

>member
-1 MLPAGTSAHRR
+1 MLPATT
-12 GPVVE
+12 PVAE
-17 TVTNWSLRHRAAAI
+17 RVTNWSLRHRAAAI
-31 LGWLALVALAWAVGT
+31 LGWLALVALSWAIGT
-46 FAPGTDARS
+46 LVPGTDARS

-67 LDRQSTREPFWENAL
+67 LDRQAAREPFWENVL
-82 VQPLSRAATA
+82 VPQGSPAVA
-92 DLVTTLTTSGAAAD
+92 DLVTTLSAAGAVAD

-116 VSADGHS
+116 VSADGRS

-129 LTGTGT
+129 ILGTGT
-135 ELRKSLA
+135 EIRANLA
-142 TATASVDAVAA
+142 TATAAVGAVAA
-153 RHTGVRLAQ
+153 RHPDARLAQ
-162 AGDLTVSGAVDK
+162 AGDLSVSGAVDQ
-174 SIKEDIGRSEAR
+174 SIKEDIKRSETR
-186 SLPITVL
+186 SLPLTLL
-193 ILLVVF
+193 ILLAVF
-199 GSLVAAAVPVLLAGT
+199 GSLVAAAIPVLLAGT
-214 SVLAAFGFLSLVDN
+214 TVLATFGFLSAVDN

-237 AITLLIGMAVGVDYS
+237 SMTLLIGMAVGVDYS
-252 LFFLRRVREERAHGV
+252 LFFLRRAREERAHGV
-267 DESIRIAA
+267 DESLRIAA

-301 DNLRGLTVGTV
+301 DNLRGLTVSTA

-317 AVLAA
+317 AVLAS

-332 LGPRLDRGRIPLLGR
+332 LGARVDRLRVPLPGR
-347 RRTRSRFWATAATV
+347 RGTRSRFWAAVAGV

-369 SGLATALLVLLTLPT
+369 SGIAATLLILLAVPAF
-384 LGMRLQDPAPTESLP
+384 GIRLQDPVPTESLP
-399 RSIPVIDAAV
+399 RSVPVIDAAA

-423 VVLWNTRG
+423 VVLWSDR
-431 GPVDTPALR
+431 GPVDTPAVR
-440 RAIGELTAEVPHPAV
+440 RAIGELTAGTPKPAV
-455 VVPVDRALVVRI
+455 VVPVDGALVVRI

-473 NDEAASRTLTALRET
+473 NDAAADRTLTTLRET
-488 LLPRTVGRIDGVGY
+488 LLPRTIGRLDGVHF

-541 RSVAVPVVSILL
+541 RSVAVPAVSILL
-553 NLLSAGA
+553 NLLSVGA

-565 TLVFQDGFLA
+565 TLVFQGGFLA

-607 FILSRIRERRR
+607 FILSRIRERRLA
-618 PGVPARQAIVEGTA
+618 GGAAREAIVEGTA
-632 SSSGVV
+632 RSSGVV

-657 VEYKM
+657 IEYKM

-675 TIVRGV
+675 TLVRGV
-681 LLPAALALLG
+681 LLPAALALFG
-691 DRLWPQNAVAGL
+691 DRLWRPQAVADL
-703 KDPPRTLHLS
+703 KDHSRTLHLS

>member
-1 MLPAGTSAHRR
+1 MLPAST
-12 GPVVE
+12 PVVE
-17 TVTNWSLRHRAAAI
+17 RVTNWSLRHRAAAI
-31 LGWLALVALAWAVGT
+31 FGWLALVALSWVIGT

-67 LDRQSTREPFWENAL
+67 LDRQDSREPFWENVL
-82 VQPLSRAATA
+82 VPRDATA
-92 DLVTTLTTSGAAAD
+92 VVTDLVTTLTASGAVAD

-116 VSADGHS
+116 VSADGRA

-129 LTGTGT
+129 ILGSG
-135 ELRKSLA
+135 EEIRRNLA
-142 TATASVDAVAA
+142 TAASAVTTVAA
-153 RHTGVRLAQ
+153 RHPDARLAQ
-162 AGDLTVSGAVDK
+162 AGDLSVSGAVDQ
-174 SIKEDIGRSEAR
+174 SIKEDIKRSETR
-186 SLPITVL
+186 SLPLTLL
-193 ILLVVF
+193 ILLAVF

-214 SVLAAFGFLSLVDN
+214 TVFATFGFLSAVDN

-237 AITLLIGMAVGVDYS
+237 SMTLLIGMAVGVDYS
-252 LFFLRRVREERAHGV
+252 LFFLRRAREERGHGV
-267 DESIRIAA
+267 EESLRIAA

-301 DNLRGLTVGTV
+301 DNLRGLTVSTI

-317 AVLAA
+317 AVLAS

-332 LGPRLDRGRIPLLGR
+332 LGTRVDRLRIPWLGKR
-347 RRTRSRFWATAATV
+347 GPRSRFWAAVAGV

-369 SGLATALLVLLTLPT
+369 SGIAAGLLVLLALPAA
-384 LGMRLQDPAPTESLP
+384 GIRLQDPAPTESLP
-399 RSIPVIDAAV
+399 RSVPVIDAAA

-423 VVLWNTRG
+423 VVLWSDR
-431 GPVDTPALR
+431 GPVDTPAVR
-440 RAIGELTAEVPHPAV
+440 RAIGELTVGTPKPAV
-455 VVPVDRALVVRI
+455 VVPVDDALVVRI
-467 PLGGSG
+467 PLGGTG
-473 NDEAASRTLTALRET
+473 NDEAADRTLTALRET
-488 LLPRTVGRIDGVGY
+488 LLPQTIGGLDGVHF

-508 AEAHDFTAQVLA
+508 AEAHDFTAQVLE

-541 RSVAVPVVSILL
+541 RSVAVPAVSILL
-553 NLLSAGA
+553 NLLSVGA

-607 FILSRIRERRR
+607 FILSRIRERRLA
-618 PGVPARQAIVEGTA
+618 GGSAREAIVEGTA
-632 SSSGVV
+632 RSSGVV

-657 VEYKM
+657 IEYKM

-675 TIVRGV
+675 TLVRGV
-681 LLPAALALLG
+681 LLPAALALFG
-691 DRLWPQNAVAGL
+691 DRLWRPKAVAGL
-703 KDPPRTLHLS
+703 KDHSRTLHLS

>member
-1 MLPAGTSAHRR
+1 MLPAK
-12 GPVVE
+12 PPLVE
-17 TVTNWSLRHRAAAI
+17 RVTNWSLRHRAAAI
-31 LGWLALVALAWAVGT
+31 LGWLALVIFAWAVGT
-46 FAPGTDARS
+46 FVPGTDARS
-55 SPAGD
+55 NPAGD

-67 LDRQSTREPFWENAL
+67 LDRQATREPFFENVL
-82 VQPLSRAATA
+82 VPRDSPAVA
-92 DLVTTLTTSGAAAD
+92 DLVTTLTTSGAVAD
-106 IRSPLDDPAQ
+106 IRSPLDDPAR
-116 VSADGHS
+116 VSADGRS

-129 LTGTGT
+129 ILGTGT
-135 ELRKSLA
+135 EVRAHLA
-142 TATASVDAVAA
+142 TATAAVQAVAS
-153 RHTGVRLAQ
+153 RHPGAHLAQ
-162 AGDLTVSGAVDK
+162 AGDLSVSGAVDQ
-174 SIKEDIGRSEAR
+174 SIKEDIKRSETR

-199 GSLVAAAVPVLLAGT
+199 GSLVAAAIPVLLAGT
-214 SVLAAFGFLSLVDN
+214 TVAAAFGFLSLVDN

-237 AITLLIGMAVGVDYS
+237 AMTLLIGMAVGVDYS
-252 LFFLRRVREERAHGV
+252 LFFLRRAREERARGA

-290 LCVTGLLFTGL
+290 LCVTGLLLTGL
-301 DNLRGLTVGTV
+301 DNLRGLTVSTV

-332 LGPRLDRGRIPLLGR
+332 LGHRVDRGRIPWLGNHG
-347 RRTRSRFWATAATV
+347 TRSRFWAAVAGV

-369 SGLATALLVLLTLPT
+369 SGIAAAALVLLALPAW
-384 LGMRLQDPAPTESLP
+384 GIRLQDPAPTESLP
-399 RSIPVIDAAV
+399 RGIPVIDAAA

-423 VVLWNTRG
+423 VVVWNERG
-431 GPVDTPALR
+431 GPVDTPAVR
-440 RAIGELTAEVPHPAV
+440 RAIGELTASTPKPAV
-455 VVPVDRALVVRI
+455 VVPVDQALVVRI
-467 PLGGSG
+467 PLGGTG
-473 NDEAASRTLTALRET
+473 NDEAASRTLSTLRET
-488 LLPRTVGRIDGVGY
+488 LLPRTIGRVDGVGY

-526 GFILLLAFVLLLVVF
+526 GFILLLAFVLLLAVF
-541 RSVAVPVVSILL
+541 RSVAVPAVSILL
-553 NLLSAGA
+553 NLLSVGA

-565 TLVFQDGFLA
+565 TLVFQNGFLA

-607 FILSRIRERRR
+607 FILSRIRERRLA
-618 PGVPARQAIVEGTA
+618 GGSARDAIVEGTA
-632 SSSGVV
+632 RSSGVV

-644 MTGVFSIFLSLAA
+644 MTGVFSVFLSLAA
-657 VEYKM
+657 IEYKM

-675 TIVRGV
+675 TLVRGV

-691 DRLWPQNAVAGL
+691 DRLWPPKTVASL
-703 KDPPRTLHLS
+703 KDRSRTLHLS

>member
-1 MLPAGTSAHRR
+1 MLPAGTPAHRR

-17 TVTNWSLRHRAAAI
+17 RVTNWSLRHRAAAI

-67 LDRQSTREPFWENAL
+67 LDRQATREPFWENVL

-92 DLVTTLTTSGAAAD
+92 DLVATLTTSGAAAD

-116 VSADGHS
+116 VSADGRS

-129 LTGTGT
+129 LTGTGA
-135 ELRKSLA
+135 EVRSRLA
-142 TATASVDAVAA
+142 TATVAVDAVAA
-153 RHTGVRLAQ
+153 RHASVRLAQ
-162 AGDLTVSGAVDK
+162 AGDLSVSGAVDK
-174 SIKEDIGRSEAR
+174 SIKDDIGRSEAR
-186 SLPITVL
+186 SLPLTVL

-214 SVLAAFGFLSLVDN
+214 AVVATFGFLSVVDN

-252 LFFLRRVREERAHGV
+252 LFFLRRTREERAHGV

-301 DNLRGLTVGTV
+301 DNLRGLTVGTI

-332 LGPRLDRGRIPLLGR
+332 LGHRVDRGRIPWLGR
-347 RRTRSRFWATAATV
+347 RRTRSEFWATMANT

-369 SGLATALLVLLTLPT
+369 SGLATALLVLLALPA
-384 LGMRLQDPAPTESLP
+384 LGIRLQDPAPTESLP
-399 RSIPVIDAAV
+399 RSIPVIDAAA
-409 RVQEAFPGVTMPAH
+409 RVQEAFPGLTMPAH

-431 GPVDTPALR
+431 GAVDTPALR

-467 PLGGSG
+467 PLGGTG
-473 NDEAASRTLTALRET
+473 NDEAASRTLTTLRET
-488 LLPRTVGRIDGVGY
+488 LLPQTVGRIDGVGY

-508 AEAHDFTAQVLA
+508 AEAHDFTTQVLA
-520 RAPYVF
+520 RAPYTF
-526 GFILLLAFVLLLVVF
+526 GFILLLAFALLLVVF
-541 RSVAVPVVSILL
+541 RSVVVPVVSILL

-565 TLVFQDGFLA
+565 TLVFQNGFLA
-575 PLLGFT
+575 PVLGFT

-618 PGVPARQAIVEGTA
+618 PGVPAREAIVEGVA

-657 VEYKM
+657 IEYKM

-681 LLPAALALLG
+681 LLPAALALAG
-691 DRLWPQNAVAGL
+691 ERLWPAQAVATL
-703 KDPPRTLHLS
+703 KDPSSTFHLS

>member
-1 MLPAGTSAHRR
+1 MLPAKP
-12 GPVVE
+12 PVVE
-17 TVTNWSLRHRAAAI
+17 RVTNWSLRHRAAAI
-31 LGWLALVALAWAVGT
+31 FGWLALVALAWVAGT
-46 FAPGTDARS
+46 FVPGTDARS

-67 LDRQSTREPFWENAL
+67 LDHQKTREPFWEHVL
-82 VQPLSRAATA
+82 VPRDATVVVT
-92 DLVTTLTTSGAAAD
+92 DLVTTLTTSGAVAD

-116 VSADGHS
+116 VSADGRS

-129 LTGTGT
+129 LTGTG
-135 ELRKSLA
+135 EEIRAHLA
-142 TATASVDAVAA
+142 KATTAVETVAA
-153 RHTGVRLAQ
+153 RHPDVRVAQ
-162 AGDLTVSGAVDK
+162 AGDLSVAGAVDR
-174 SIKEDIGRSEAR
+174 SIKEDIKRSETR

-214 SVLAAFGFLSLVDN
+214 TVVATFGFLSVVDN
-228 WIPVNSATS
+228 WVPVNSATS
-237 AITLLIGMAVGVDYS
+237 AMTLLIGMAVGVDYS
-252 LFFLRRVREERAHGV
+252 LFFLRRAREERAHGV
-267 DESIRIAA
+267 DAAIRIAA
-275 RTSGHVIVVSGLTVV
+275 RTSGHVIAVSGLTVV

-301 DNLRGLTVGTV
+301 DNLRGLTVSTV

-332 LGPRLDRGRIPLLGR
+332 LGHRLDRGRIPWLGR
-347 RRTRSRFWATAATV
+347 RPARSRFWAAVADV

-369 SGLATALLVLLTLPT
+369 SGLAAALLILLTLPA
-384 LGMRLQDPAPTESLP
+384 LGIRLQDPAPTESLP
-399 RSIPVIDAAV
+399 RSIPVIDAAA

-431 GPVDTPALR
+431 GPVDTPAVR
-440 RAIGELTAEVPHPAV
+440 RAIGELTAAVPRPAV
-455 VVPVDRALVVRI
+455 VVPVDQALVVRI
-467 PLGGSG
+467 PLGGTG
-473 NDEAASRTLTALRET
+473 NDEAASRTLTTLRET
-488 LLPRTVGRIDGVGY
+488 LLPQTVGRVDGVGY

-520 RAPYVF
+520 RTPYVF
-526 GFILLLAFVLLLVVF
+526 GFILLLAFVLLLLVF
-541 RSVAVPVVSILL
+541 RSVVVPAVSIVL

-589 LPMFLFVL
+589 LPVFLFVL

-607 FILSRIRERRR
+607 FILSRIRERRLA
-618 PGVPARQAIVEGTA
+618 GGPAREAIVEGTA
-632 SSSGVV
+632 HSSGVV

-657 VEYKM
+657 IEYKM

-675 TIVRGV
+675 TVVRGV
-681 LLPAALALLG
+681 LLPAALALCG
-691 DRLWPQNAVAGL
+691 DRLWRRDAVAGL
-703 KDPPRTLHLS
+703 NDPSRRFHLS

>member
-1 MLPAGTSAHRR
+1 MLPAKP
-12 GPVVE
+12 PVVE
-17 TVTNWSLRHRAAAI
+17 RVTNWSLRHRAAAI
-31 LGWLALVALAWAVGT
+31 LGWLALVAFAWAVGT
-46 FAPGTDARS
+46 FVPGTDARS

-67 LDRQSTREPFWENAL
+67 LDRQTAREPFWENVL
-82 VQPLSRAATA
+82 VPRDATVVT
-92 DLVTTLTTSGAAAD
+92 DLVTTLTTSGAVAD

-116 VSADGHS
+116 VSADGRS

-129 LTGTGT
+129 LTGTG
-135 ELRKSLA
+135 EEIRAHLA
-142 TATASVDAVAA
+142 TATAAVETVAA
-153 RHTGVRLAQ
+153 RHPDVRLAQ
-162 AGDLTVSGAVDK
+162 AGDLSVSGAVDQ
-174 SIKEDIGRSEAR
+174 SIKEDIKRSETR

-214 SVLAAFGFLSLVDN
+214 TVFAAFGFLSLVDN

-237 AITLLIGMAVGVDYS
+237 AMTLLIGMAVGVDYS
-252 LFFLRRVREERAHGV
+252 LFFLRRAGEERAHGV

-275 RTSGHVIVVSGLTVV
+275 RTSGHVIVVSGLSVV

-301 DNLRGLTVGTV
+301 DNLRGLTVSTI

-332 LGPRLDRGRIPLLGR
+332 LGHRVDRGRIPRLGNR
-347 RRTRSRFWATAATV
+347 STRSRFWAAVAGV

-369 SGLATALLVLLTLPT
+369 SGIAAALLILLALPAF
-384 LGMRLQDPAPTESLP
+384 GIRLQDPAPTESLP
-399 RSIPVIDAAV
+399 RSIPVIDAAA

-423 VVLWNTRG
+423 VVLWNENG
-431 GPVDTPALR
+431 GPVDTPAVR
-440 RAIGELTAEVPHPAV
+440 RAIGELTASTPKPAV
-455 VVPVDRALVVRI
+455 VVPVGQALVVRI
-467 PLGGSG
+467 PLGGTG
-473 NDEAASRTLTALRET
+473 NDEAASRTLTTLRET
-488 LLPRTVGRIDGVGY
+488 LLPRTIGRLDGVGY

-508 AEAHDFTAQVLA
+508 AEAYDFTAQVLA

-526 GFILLLAFVLLLVVF
+526 GFILLLAFALLLVVF
-541 RSVAVPVVSILL
+541 RSVAVPAVSILL
-553 NLLSAGA
+553 NLLSVGA

-607 FILSRIRERRR
+607 FILSRIRERRLA
-618 PGVPARQAIVEGTA
+618 GGSAREAIVEGTA
-632 SSSGVV
+632 RSSGVV
-638 TSAALI
+638 TGAALI

-657 VEYKM
+657 IEYKM

-675 TIVRGV
+675 TLVRGV

-691 DRLWPQNAVAGL
+691 DRLWRPKAVASL
-703 KDPPRTLHLS
+703 NDDPRTLHLS

>member
-1 MLPAGTSAHRR
+1 MLPAST
-12 GPVVE
+12 PVVE
-17 TVTNWSLRHRAAAI
+17 RVTNWSLRHRATAI
-31 LGWLALVALAWAVGT
+31 FGWLALVALSWVIGT

-67 LDRQSTREPFWENAL
+67 LDRQDSREPFWENVL
-82 VQPLSRAATA
+82 VPRDATA
-92 DLVTTLTTSGAAAD
+92 VVTDLVTTLTASGAVAD
-106 IRSPLDDPAQ
+106 VRSPLDDPAQ
-116 VSADGHS
+116 VSADGRA

-129 LTGTGT
+129 ILGSG
-135 ELRKSLA
+135 EEIRRNLV
-142 TATASVDAVAA
+142 TATSAVTAVAA
-153 RHTGVRLAQ
+153 RHPDARLAQ
-162 AGDLTVSGAVDK
+162 AGDLSVSGTVDQ
-174 SIKEDIGRSEAR
+174 SIKEDIKRSETR
-186 SLPITVL
+186 SLPLTLL
-193 ILLVVF
+193 ILLAVF

-214 SVLAAFGFLSLVDN
+214 TVFAAFGLLSAVDN

-237 AITLLIGMAVGVDYS
+237 SMTLLIGMAVGVDYS
-252 LFFLRRVREERAHGV
+252 LFFLRRAREERTQGV
-267 DESIRIAA
+267 DESLRIAA

-301 DNLRGLTVGTV
+301 DNLRGLTVSTV

-317 AVLAA
+317 AVLAS

-332 LGPRLDRGRIPLLGR
+332 LGTRVDRLRIPWLGKR
-347 RRTRSRFWATAATV
+347 GTRSRFWAAVAGV

-369 SGLATALLVLLTLPT
+369 SGIAAGLLVLLALPAA
-384 LGMRLQDPAPTESLP
+384 GIRLQDPAPTESLP
-399 RSIPVIDAAV
+399 RSVPVIDAAA

-423 VVLWNTRG
+423 VVLWSDR
-431 GPVDTPALR
+431 GPVDTPAVR
-440 RAIGELTAEVPHPAV
+440 RAIGELTAQTPKPAA
-455 VVPVDRALVVRI
+455 VVPVDDALVVRI
-467 PLGGSG
+467 PLGGTG
-473 NDEAASRTLTALRET
+473 NDEAADRTLTALRDT
-488 LLPRTVGRIDGVGY
+488 LLPQTIGRLDGVHF

-508 AEAHDFTAQVLA
+508 AEAHDFTAQVRE

-541 RSVAVPVVSILL
+541 RSVAVPAVSILL
-553 NLLSAGA
+553 NLLSVGA

-618 PGVPARQAIVEGTA
+618 AGVDAREAIVEGTA
-632 SSSGVV
+632 RSSGVV

-657 VEYKM
+657 IEYKM

-675 TIVRGV
+675 TLVRGV
-681 LLPAALALLG
+681 LLPAALALFG
-691 DRLWPQNAVAGL
+691 DRLWRPKAVAAL
-703 KDPPRTLHLS
+703 KDHSRTLHLS

>member
-1 MLPAGTSAHRR
+1 MLPARR
-12 GPVVE
+12 PVVE
-17 TVTNWSLRHRAAAI
+17 RVANWAVHHRAAAI
-31 LGWLALVALAWAVGT
+31 SGWLALVALAWVIGT

-67 LDRQSTREPFWENAL
+67 LDRQDVREPFWENVL
-82 VQPLSRAATA
+82 VPRDSPAVT
-92 DLVTTLTTSGAAAD
+92 DLVTTLTTSGAVAD

-116 VSADGHS
+116 VSAGGRA

-129 LTGTGT
+129 ILGTGP
-135 ELRKSLA
+135 EIKPHLA
-142 TATASVDAVAA
+142 TATAVVATVAA
-153 RHTGVRLAQ
+153 RHPDVRLAQ
-162 AGDLTVSGAVDK
+162 AGDLSVSGAVDQ
-174 SIKEDIGRSEAR
+174 SIKEDIKRSETR
-186 SLPITVL
+186 SLPLTLL
-193 ILLVVF
+193 ILLAVF

-214 SVLAAFGFLSLVDN
+214 TVLATFGLLSAVDN

-237 AITLLIGMAVGVDYS
+237 SMTLLIGMAVGVDYS

-267 DESIRIAA
+267 DESLRIAA
-275 RTSGHVIVVSGLTVV
+275 RTSGHVIVVSGLTVA

-301 DNLRGLTVGTV
+301 DNLRGLTVSTI

-317 AVLAA
+317 AVLAS

-332 LGPRLDRGRIPLLGR
+332 LGTRVDRLRVPWLGKRG
-347 RRTRSRFWATAATV
+347 TRSRFWASVAST

-369 SGLATALLVLLTLPT
+369 TGLAAGLLVLLALPAA
-384 LGMRLQDPAPTESLP
+384 GIRLQDPAPTESLP
-399 RSIPVIDAAV
+399 RSVPVIDAAAH
-409 RVQEAFPGVTMPAH
+409 VQEAFPGVTMPAH
-423 VVLWNTRG
+423 VVLWSDR
-431 GPVDTPALR
+431 GPVDTPAVR
-440 RAIGELTAEVPHPAV
+440 RAIDELTAQTPKPAV
-455 VVPVDRALVVRI
+455 VVPVGDALVVRI
-467 PLGGSG
+467 PLGGTG
-473 NDEAASRTLTALRET
+473 NDEVADRSLTALRET
-488 LLPRTVGRIDGVGY
+488 LLPQTIGRLDGVHF

-508 AEAHDFTAQVLA
+508 AEAHDFTAQVLQ

-526 GFILLLAFVLLLVVF
+526 GFILLLAFVLLLLVF
-541 RSVAVPVVSILL
+541 RSVVVPAVSILL
-553 NLLSAGA
+553 NLLSVGA

-597 LFGLSTDYHV
+597 LFGLSMDYHI
-607 FILSRIRERRR
+607 FILSRIRERRQA
-618 PGVPARQAIVEGTA
+618 GHPARDAIVEGTA

-657 VEYKM
+657 IEYKM

-675 TIVRGV
+675 TVVRGV
-681 LLPAALALLG
+681 LLPAALSLVG
-691 DRLWPQNAVAGL
+691 DRLWNPVAPL
-703 KDPPRTLHLS
+703 ESAPAR

>member
-1 MLPAGTSAHRR
+1 MLPAGTPA
-12 GPVVE
+12 PLVE
-17 TVTNWSLRHRAAAI
+17 RVTNWSLRHRAAAI
-31 LGWLALVALAWAVGT
+31 LGWLALVALAWAAGT
-46 FAPGTDARS
+46 FVPGTDARS
-55 SPAGD
+55 TPAGD

-67 LDRQSTREPFWENAL
+67 LDRQATREPFWENVL
-82 VQPLSRAATA
+82 VPRDATA
-92 DLVTTLTTSGAAAD
+92 VVTDLVTTLTTSGAVAD

-116 VSADGHS
+116 VSADGRS

-129 LTGTGT
+129 IIGTGT
-135 ELRKSLA
+135 EIRAHLV
-142 TATASVDAVAA
+142 TATAAVATVAA
-153 RHTGVRLAQ
+153 RHPEARLAQ
-162 AGDLTVSGAVDK
+162 AGDLSVSGAVDK
-174 SIKEDIGRSEAR
+174 SIKEDIKRSEAR
-186 SLPITVL
+186 SLPLTVL
-193 ILLVVF
+193 ILLIVF

-214 SVLAAFGFLSLVDN
+214 TVLATFGFLSVVDN

-237 AITLLIGMAVGVDYS
+237 AMTLLIGMAVGVDYS
-252 LFFLRRVREERAHGV
+252 LFFLRRAREERAHGV

-301 DNLRGLTVGTV
+301 DNLQGLTVSTI

-332 LGPRLDRGRIPLLGR
+332 LGHRVDRARIPWLGKR
-347 RRTRSRFWATAATV
+347 RTGATRSRFWAAVAGT

-369 SGLATALLVLLTLPT
+369 SGIAAGVLVLLTVPAI
-384 LGMRLQDPAPTESLP
+384 GIRLQDPAPVESLP
-399 RSIPVIDAAV
+399 RSIPVIDAAA

-431 GPVDTPALR
+431 GPVDTPAVR
-440 RAIGELTAEVPHPAV
+440 RAIGELTSATPKPAL
-455 VVPVDRALVVRI
+455 VVPVDQALVVRI
-467 PLGGSG
+467 PLGGTG
-473 NDEAASRTLTALRET
+473 NDEAASRTLTTLRET
-488 LLPRTVGRIDGVGY
+488 LLPRTIGRLDGVGY

-553 NLLSAGA
+553 NLLSVGA

-607 FILSRIRERRR
+607 FILSRIRERRLSDASPR
-618 PGVPARQAIVEGTA
+618 EAIVEGTA
-632 SSSGVV
+632 RSSGVV

-657 VEYKM
+657 IEYKM
-662 LGLGMAFAILLDA
+662 LGLGMAVAILLDA

-681 LLPAALALLG
+681 LLPAALGLVG
-691 DRLWPQNAVAGL
+691 DRLWRAEAVANL
-703 KDPPRTLHLS
+703 NDSSRSFHLS